1 MRVSAL
7 CFVLS
12 FFLLGCEAKPP
23 QTAQDVQKAVQQ
35 PALETT
41 ASPQIAE
48 APQVPSEQIPSPESF
63 SPFYVYKDVGSREN
77 HYVPSGFM
85 PNGKCINF
93 NDRWQESCNSGST
106 CIRIEYDLECSRADQ
121 RWAGI
126 YWMNPPNNWGQR
138 KGGFNL
144 QGATK
149 LTFWARGEQGGEQI
163 EEFTIGGITGDY
175 PDTDKV
181 VMGPVILSNQW
192 KKYTID
198 LRGKDLSYISGGFA
212 WSTNEEVNGETCI
225 FYLDDI
231 QYE

>member
-1 MRVSAL
+1 MRIPML
-7 CFVLS
+7 CLFLS
-12 FFLLGCEAKPP
+12 IFLLGCESKPP
-23 QTAQDVQKAVQQ
+23 QPAQPVEEVAQKASQEAVARKQ
-35 PALETT
+35 
-41 ASPQIAE
+41 AE
-48 APQVPSEQIPSPESF
+48 APAVQDSEKPQQDGF

-93 NDRWQESCNSGST
+93 NDRWQENCNSGST
-106 CIRIEYDLECSRADQ
+106 CIRIDYDLECSRADQ

-126 YWMNPPNNWGQR
+126 YWLNPPNNWGQR

-149 LTFWARGEQGGEQI
+149 LTFWARGEEGGEQI

-175 PDTDKV
+175 PDTDKIV
-181 VMGPVILSNQW
+181 LGPVILSNQW
-192 KKYTID
+192 KKYTFD
-198 LRGKDLSYISGGFA
+198 LRGKELSYISGGFA

-231 QYE
+231 KYE